1 MNEPFQAYVLD
12 ETDAGVRGHL
22 QRFSHAALDEG
33 DTLVRV
39 EYSSIN
45 YKDVLAGTGK
55 GTIARRLPLI
65 GGIDCSGEVVYS
77 ATFAPGQKVLVCG
90 CGLSETHHGGYAQ
103 YAQMPGDWLVPVPN
117 GLNTREVMALG
128 TAGLSAALAVAKLEA
143 AGITPDQGPIA
154 VTGASG
160 GVGSFAI
167 DMLSL
172 RGYEVAAISGS
183 PAASDYLLS
192 LGAARVI
199 NRHDI
204 LADDKP
210 LGRATWAGVIDNVGG
225 SLLANLLKAV
235 LPNGTVA
242 SIGLA
247 GGAKLV
253 TTVLPFILRG
263 VSLLGVNS
271 VSLTPAV
278 RANIWSRIASDLK
291 PRHIDTIAGEE
302 IDLAALPER
311 LDSAFGAEHFGRSI
325 VRIGATDK

>member
-1 MNEPFQAYVLD
+1 
-12 ETDAGVRGHL
+12 
-22 QRFSHAALDEG
+22 
-33 DTLVRV
+33 
-39 EYSSIN
+39 
-45 YKDVLAGTGK
+45 
-55 GTIARRLPLI
+55 
-65 GGIDCSGEVVYS
+65 
-77 ATFAPGQKVLVCG
+77 
-90 CGLSETHHGGYAQ
+90 
-103 YAQMPGDWLVPVPN
+103 MPGDWLVPVPN
-117 GLNTREVMALG
+117 GLNTRDVMALG

-172 RGYEVAAISGS
+172 RGYEVVAISGS

-192 LGAARVI
+192 LGATRVI

-210 LGRATWAGVIDNVGG
+210 LGRATWAGVIDNAGG

-235 LPNGTVA
+235 LPNGAVA
-242 SIGLA
+242 SVGLA

-271 VSLTPAV
+271 VSLTPSV
-278 RANIWSRIASDLK
+278 RAEIWSRIASDLK
-291 PRHIDTIAGEE
+291 PRHTDTIAGEE

-311 LDSAFGAEHFGRSI
+311 LDSAFGTERFGRSI